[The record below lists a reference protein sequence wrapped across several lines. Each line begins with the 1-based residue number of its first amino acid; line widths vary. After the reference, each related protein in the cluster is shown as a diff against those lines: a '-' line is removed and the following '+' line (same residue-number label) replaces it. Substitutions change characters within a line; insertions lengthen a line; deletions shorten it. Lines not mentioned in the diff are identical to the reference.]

1 MKTAKEN
8 LSPTRVKL
16 TVEVPFEDLKPNL
29 DAAYKN
35 IGSQIQVP
43 GFRKGKVPA
52 AIIDQ
57 RVGRDAVLS
66 EAVNDALP
74 NLYTAALTESEVVP
88 LSQPELD
95 LSKLEYGESLEFTV
109 ELDVRPEIELPDLT
123 GIVAEVPDIEVSDE
137 DIEAEIEGLRER
149 FAELT
154 EVDRAAADG
163 DHVTVDLSASKD
175 GEKIAAAQAEDLPY
189 QLGKGTML
197 EGLDEAII
205 GLSKGESKT
214 FETQLAGGD
223 LAGED
228 VQVEV
233 TLKDVKQADLPDVDD
248 EFAQLVSEFD
258 TVDEFKNQL
267 TERLEQNKRLEQAQA
282 ARDSV
287 LEQVVELV
295 EAPLPENV
303 VTEEIQ
309 NRKDQITQQLAY
321 AGMALEQYLD
331 NEEQTVDEFE
341 ADLEKRVR
349 DSFVAQ
355 FVLDEIVA
363 RDELGV
369 ENDELMQHIVRRAQE
384 SGQDPQSYIQH
395 AMEHNHVAEL
405 AGEVVRAKALQTLV
419 ESATIKDASGNTIDL
434 KELTGE
440 AATAEPD
447 SDES

>member
-1 MKTAKEN
+1 MKTAKETLN
-8 LSPTRVKL
+8 PTRVKL
-16 TVEVPFEDLKPNL
+16 TVEVPFEDLKPHL
-29 DAAYKN
+29 DAAYAN

-74 NLYTAALTESEVVP
+74 NLYTRALTEEKIVP
-88 LSQPELD
+88 LGQPELD
-95 LSKLEYGESLEFTV
+95 LTKLEYGESLEFTV
-109 ELDVRPEIELPDLT
+109 ELDVRPEIELPDLSA
-123 GIVAEVPDIEVSDE
+123 IVAEVPDIEITGE
-137 DIEAEIEGLRER
+137 DIDAEIETLRER
-149 FAELT
+149 FAELA
-154 EVDRAAADG
+154 EVDRPAADG

-175 GEKIAAAQAEDLPY
+175 GEKIAAAQAEDLPF
-189 QLGKGTML
+189 QIGKGTML
-197 EGLDEAII
+197 EGLDEAVT
-205 GLSKGESKT
+205 GLSKGETAT

-233 TLKDVKQADLPDVDD
+233 TLKDVKQANLPDVDD

-258 TVDEFKNQL
+258 TIEEFRTSL

-287 LEQVVELV
+287 LEQVVEQV
-295 EAPLPENV
+295 DAPLPESV
-303 VTEEIQ
+303 VTDEIQ
-309 NRKDQITQQLAY
+309 NRKDQITQQLSY
-321 AGMALEQYLD
+321 AGMTLEQYLD

-349 DSFVAQ
+349 ESFVAQ
-355 FVLDEIVA
+355 FVLDEIVT

-384 SGQDPQSYIQH
+384 SGQDPQAYVQH

-405 AGEVVRAKALQTLV
+405 AGEVVRGKALQVLV

-434 KELTGE
+434 KELLGSD
-440 AATAEPD
+440 AEPEIQLD
-447 SDES
+447 A